1 MEEKDKYLEA
11 ARLIAECKPSKL
23 PYVIAILQ
31 QGGFD
36 LDKKAIEKAKGN
48 IRDRQDWVLEYRNE
62 SDHANWAETDDKTV
76 LALRKAYY
84 DGVNFSKIAS
94 AAGVDRASVYKA
106 LYGKKKLTDFMR
118 SKIEKGLN
126 EICK

>member
-36 LDKKAIEKAKGN
+36 LDKTAIEKAKGN
-48 IRDRQDWVLEYRNE
+48 IREKQDWVLEYRNE
-62 SDHANWAETDDKTV
+62 SDHANWEDTDDQTV

-84 DGVNFSKIAS
+84 DGVNFSKIAI

-106 LYGKKKLTDFMR
+106 L
-118 SKIEKGLN
+118 
-126 EICK
+126 